1 MADRIAERSAMR
13 RHRSWRAVVAVVLVV
28 ALLGGAGWVVG
39 WSDLL
44 ALEREDVSVS
54 GEGSTV
60 DAEAVRAVAEAAG
73 GTPLLRV
80 DTAAMRDEILRM
92 RGVKDVTVTR
102 SWPQGLDVV
111 LTARE
116 PVAAVPD
123 DGRYVLLDAEGV
135 RVGTRKEA
143 PAKLPAISVPLDE
156 ESAGS
161 LRAALAVVSAL
172 PPELASE
179 VAQVSAQ
186 TQDDVETVLRD
197 GVSVRWGGEGSLP
210 LKLEVV
216 RTLREVAP
224 DAGVIDVSSP
234 ELPVTR

>member
-1 MADRIAERSAMR
+1 MQ
-13 RHRSWRAVVAVVLVV
+13 RHRSWRVAVAAVLVL

-44 ALEREDVSVS
+44 ALERSEVTVS

-60 DAEAVRAVAEAAG
+60 DADKVREVVEAAA

-80 DTAAMRDEILRM
+80 DTDAMRSEILGL
-92 RGVKDVTVTR
+92 RGVKDVSVRR
-102 SWPQGLDVV
+102 SWPQGIEVL
-111 LTARE
+111 LTARV

-123 DGRYVLLDAEGV
+123 GGRYVLLDGEGV
-135 RVGTRKEA
+135 RVGSRSTA
-143 PAKLPAISVPLDE
+143 PKRLPVVSVPLDD

-172 PPELASE
+172 PADVARE

-197 GVSVRWGGEGSLP
+197 GVSVRWGGDADLP
-210 LKLEVV
+210 LKMEVV
-216 RTLREVAP
+216 ETLREVAE
-224 DAGVIDVSSP
+224 DARVIDVSSP